1 MRIKR
6 KKKMSNPYN
15 PTKSVCT
22 MFCKRFY
29 IEAFSTLIFF
39 FGFYSWTK
47 NMPQS
52 KEQRSFFWSCNCWF
66 GFNGLI
72 ENSPNYQSS
81 SPYNGQEGRWI
92 RLLYFFIDE
101 REARNSTVFCDV
113 SYIFFYSSWL
123 EIRRYFFQHKWTVAI
138 VLGSMLRD

>member
-1 MRIKR
+1 MRSCI
-6 KKKMSNPYN
+6 PCQI
-15 PTKSVCT
+15 SVCPS
-22 MFCKRFY
+22 RGL
-29 IEAFSTLIFF
+29 FSNGVQLDYLLPESHFNLFF
-39 FGFYSWTK
+39 WVSTVEPKICPKAK
-47 NMPQS
+47 NRAS
-52 KEQRSFFWSCNCWF
+52 LFWSCNCWF

-123 EIRRYFFQHKWTVAI
+123 EIRRYFFFNINEQ
-138 VLGSMLRD
+138 